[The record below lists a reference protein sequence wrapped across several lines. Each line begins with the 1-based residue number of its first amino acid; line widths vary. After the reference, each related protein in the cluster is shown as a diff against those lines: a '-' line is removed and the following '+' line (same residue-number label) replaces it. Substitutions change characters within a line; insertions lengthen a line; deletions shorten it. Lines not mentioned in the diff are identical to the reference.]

1 MRNWLSIYGAPCGAA
16 LAALLA
22 LSSLL
27 LRGSLPSRWAAAAV
41 LILAVPAAWRGF
53 RSRAATAL
61 DSRIPRWRRLADSFG
76 PYLLAAA
83 AVLVSLGPVALG
95 QMPISQD
102 HANHYFF
109 TEILAHDMLAEGR
122 LFGWTDRLGLGYPFG
137 DIHYTLCYLVTAL
150 PHLLSVG
157 LIGLQA
163 SYAFGICAAWLL
175 SALAVVALARRLGA
189 GPWAAALAGAI
200 NAFDVGGDREGGWT
214 YSMFHG
220 VWPQQLST
228 AVWVLAILA
237 LWRLSERPDTRRLS
251 LAALLAGVSVWIH
264 PMSAVALLV
273 GGTLLLAVRLLHR
286 APGEE
291 AEAARRTLSLGSAL
305 LAGALIAL
313 FWAGR
318 MMLGSDQM
326 WTGIVIWKQLE
337 QLALDALTTGLFD
350 HQLVV
355 VSGLALVG
363 AAVVFRRRSAFG
375 ILVLLLGAALLSIG
389 AMDLVLGGDLGLAG
403 GMLRT
408 LQYRRFSIPLKPL
421 WFSMAALGLSAAW
434 RGAAVALDR
443 GEITKA
449 SRTGLRVLFAVLLA
463 APAVGL
469 VRALP
474 SVPRSPSARPLTLE
488 NAGQAE
494 HVDSLL
500 RILEQE
506 GREIDES
513 GYPVK
518 RAVYWEKPGH
528 GGRYPLIALSD
539 SGFGL
544 LPTVFP
550 PAQNYVD
557 LARTTDT
564 AAMHRLGAALV
575 VSRWPVEHDDLEKLT
590 ELGRER
596 VYRFGEPPPPPVRVD
611 GPGEV
616 EISSWEDEEKILRL
630 SGSRP
635 STRLVVALT
644 LHPKWRARQGER
656 EIETAPRRWRG
667 VTLTEIRGATD
678 GEIRLEYGDTAAEHV
693 LAVIGAVLLL
703 AALIGLLLGP
713 RPLPFR
719 GWPEERL
726 VFLARVFRWTLAGA
740 GLVLLAAAAI
750 AGGAAREA
758 WWLSGEPRGTSLSA
772 VLHTGE
778 PIEIRREPDTFC
790 VAPYTRDPGLGC
802 SEADLEPRLAPAPV
816 RRGMIPSC
824 LSTGIPPGGR
834 TELVFALPRTGN
846 KLVGGVHPVPGEP
859 GGRAEIGFSGG
870 AGPASIPRTEPA
882 GKRFRLTIPP
892 GAETV
897 VFILKNGRGKPAR
910 LCIEAAVVSS
920 R

>member
-1 MRNWLSIYGAPCGAA
+1 MRKWLSIYGAPGGAA

-22 LSSLL
+22 LASLL
-27 LRGSLPSRWAAAAV
+27 LPGSLPARWAAAAV

-53 RSRAATAL
+53 GSLAAEACDARL
-61 DSRIPRWRRLADSFG
+61 QRWRRLADRFG

-95 QMPISQD
+95 RMPVSQD

-109 TEILAHDMLAEGR
+109 TEILAHDMLADGR

-150 PHLLSVG
+150 PHLLSIG
-157 LIGLQA
+157 LVGLQA
-163 SYAFGICAAWLL
+163 SYAFGICLAWLL
-175 SALAVVALARRLGA
+175 SSLAVVALARRLGA

-220 VWPQQLST
+220 VWPQQLAT

-251 LAALLAGVSVWIH
+251 LAALLAGISVWIH
-264 PMSAVALLV
+264 PMSAVVLLV

-286 APGEE
+286 APDEE
-291 AEAARRTLSLGSAL
+291 ADAARRTVSLASAL

-318 MMLGSDQM
+318 MMLGSERM
-326 WTGIVIWKQLE
+326 WTGIVTWKQLE
-337 QLALDALTTGLFD
+337 QLALDALTSGLFD
-350 HQLVV
+350 HQLAV

-434 RGAAVALDR
+434 RGAAAALDQDK
-443 GEITKA
+443 IDKA

-488 NAGQAE
+488 NAGQAD
-494 HVDSLL
+494 HVHSLR
-500 RILEQE
+500 RILEE
-506 GREIDES
+506 RGRGIDES
-513 GYPVK
+513 GYPVR

-528 GGRYPLIALSD
+528 GGRYPLIALAD
-539 SGFGL
+539 AGFGL

-550 PAQNYVD
+550 PAQNYAD
-557 LARTTDT
+557 LARTTDPET
-564 AAMHRLGAALV
+564 MRRLGASLI
-575 VSRWPVEHDDLEKLT
+575 VSRWPVEHDELEELT
-590 ELGRER
+590 EIGREK
-596 VYRFGEPPPPPVRVD
+596 VYRFAEPLLPPVRVD

-616 EISSWEDEEKILRL
+616 EVASWKDEEKVLRL
-630 SGSRP
+630 RGSRP
-635 STRLVVALT
+635 STSIVVALT
-644 LHPKWRARQGER
+644 PHPKWRARQGER
-656 EIETAPRRWRG
+656 DLETTARRSRG
-667 VTLTEIRGATD
+667 VTLTEIRAVAD
-678 GEIRLEYGDTAAEHV
+678 GEIRLEYSDTPTEHV
-693 LAVIGAVLLL
+693 FAIVGSLVLLGSL
-703 AALIGLLLGP
+703 LGLLLGP
-713 RPLPFR
+713 RPLPILD
-719 GWPEERL
+719 WPEDRL
-726 VFLARVFRWTLAGA
+726 VLLARVLRWALAGT
-740 GLVLLAAAAI
+740 GLALLAAAAI
-750 AGGAAREA
+750 AGSAARES
-758 WWLSGEPRGTSLSA
+758 WWLAGEPRDASLSA

-778 PIEIRREPDTFC
+778 PIEVRRDPEEFC
-790 VAPYTRDPGLGC
+790 VAPYTRDPGWGC
-802 SEADLEPRLAPAPV
+802 SEADLEPRLAPAPA
-816 RRGMIPSC
+816 RRGRIPSC
-824 LSTGIPPGGR
+824 LSTGIPPHGR
-834 TELVFALPRTGN
+834 TELVFALPREGE
-846 KLVGGVHPVPGEP
+846 KLVGRIHRVTGEP
-859 GGRAEIGFSGG
+859 GGKAEIRFSSGDES
-870 AGPASIPRTEPA
+870 ASNPRTEPA
-882 GKRFRLTIPP
+882 GKRFRLAIPP
-892 GAETV
+892 DAETV
-897 VFILKNGRGKPAR
+897 TFILRTGRRKPAR
-910 LCIEAAVVSS
+910 LCIEAAVLSD